1 MMEST
6 RQIEETL
13 VSLNQQGLE
22 EFDRPP
28 ADMFAFQAGFRAYHR
43 CGIGLGLLRRPER
56 GDEPR

>member
-28 ADMFAFQAGFRAYHR
+28 ADVIAFKVVVSCVPSMRNW
-43 CGIGLGLLRRPER
+43 LGSPTTSRTRR
-56 GDEPR
+56 